1 MEKNSRIKYYLISC
15 LGLAALVAL
24 DQLTKVLAVHFLKD
38 KAPVVL
44 IDNVLEFYYLENSG
58 AAFGILQ
65 GKIIFFLISFIVVI
79 FLFVMFARRVPLTK
93 QFLPL
98 RACILFIMAGAL
110 GNMIDRL
117 RFQYVI
123 DFIYFKLIDFPI
135 FNVADIY
142 VTVSVIVL
150 VLLIF
155 FYYKEDDLEK
165 ILHSSRK

>member
-1 MEKNSRIKYYLISC
+1 MEKKSRIKYYIISC
-15 LGLAALVAL
+15 LGLAVFVAL

-38 KAPVVL
+38 KAPFVL

-79 FLFVMFARRVPLTK
+79 FLFVIFARRVPLTK
-93 QFLPL
+93 HFLPL